1 MRRRQIS
8 QAGKWG
14 KIAVAEKYQMIH
26 FSFHFPSLLLQ
37 SLDAEGLCQVSA
49 VQDHYGHR
57 HHDPLHPLEEG
68 LCQVSLGK
76 LKAGQSVLGEQEY
89 VNL

>member
-1 MRRRQIS
+1 
-8 QAGKWG
+8 
-14 KIAVAEKYQMIH
+14 MIH
-26 FSFHFPSLLLQ
+26 FSFHFPSLLLL
-37 SLDAEGLCQVSA
+37 SLDCAMPWRQVSA
-49 VQDHYGHR
+49 VQHHYGHR